1 MKLVSLILLSLA
13 LFFAALFVAL
23 AQPLP
28 PALPSAVGPRTN
40 NLFAKHATLPQ
51 PSFPAITNITLTW
64 SPYTNAYVQVQACTD
79 MFQTNWTV
87 VTNVPLWATNVVL
100 PISEP
105 QQFFRVRA
113 VFDGVLTNY

>member
-1 MKLVSLILLSLA
+1 MKVIALILTSIIVLICSVL
-13 LFFAALFVAL
+13 VACG
-23 AQPLP
+23 QPMP

-79 MFQTNWTV
+79 LFQTNWTV